1 MSKRPAFPIEDR
13 THELAAVRMVKR
25 AEDAGHITAAQE
37 REVVRKAERK
47 LRGHIDGTSER

>member
-13 THELAAVRMVKR
+13 THELAAVRMAKR